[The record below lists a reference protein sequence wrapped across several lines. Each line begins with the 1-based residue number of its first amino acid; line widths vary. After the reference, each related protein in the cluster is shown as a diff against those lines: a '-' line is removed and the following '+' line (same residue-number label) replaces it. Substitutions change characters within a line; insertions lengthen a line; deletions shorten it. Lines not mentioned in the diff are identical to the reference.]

1 MQDRNLVFF
10 NHLFWQLVLVCV
22 HHTSYYFLIWYIHSI
37 HKFIPII
44 QCNQWQQP
52 TGKSGSNSPT
62 SSISFNPSLPIPT
75 LITCHVS
82 QSHLQEEAGR
92 AGYCNSQWHCYACA
106 FQNLLGHISS
116 KDASE
121 VPAHGGYPESL
132 GVGVVPRQALGAAP
146 APGHHQDTL
155 RESPHNTCA
164 QQPANPICLPDKP
177 LHILSRK
184 DFRTTAKHTPLS
196 IVPASCC
203 HHKATWDGW
212 RWGPT
217 TEQIW
222 HFLMDM
228 QAVQDTQAKAGQEAT
243 QGTTAGVSDTSSHC
257 VLIPPCQLHSLHGLL
272 WMLHQVHSGVK
283 V

>member
-1 MQDRNLVFF
+1 MPLRYQHMGDTHRVWVWVWYPGRLWE
-10 NHLFWQLVLVCV
+10 LPQL
-22 HHTSYYFLIWYIHSI
+22 
-37 HKFIPII
+37 
-44 QCNQWQQP
+44 QA
-52 TGKSGSNSPT
+52 
-62 SSISFNPSLPIPT
+62 
-75 LITCHVS
+75 IT
-82 QSHLQEEAGR
+82 R
-92 AGYCNSQWHCYACA
+92 
-106 FQNLLGHISS
+106 
-116 KDASE
+116 
-121 VPAHGGYPESL
+121 
-132 GVGVVPRQALGAAP
+132 
-146 APGHHQDTL
+146 TL